1 MNFFKID
8 VTFCRSHSFYIQ
20 EGQNVI
26 LSRDNK
32 VTLAE
37 VYDRYADMLYRLAL
51 SHTQSR
57 EDAED
62 AVQDVFT
69 KYIATSPRFTDT
81 EHERAWLVRVTV
93 NRCHDRVRRGKL
105 RTHESMDDI
114 TDLPSEES
122 PEGGVIRTLSELPE
136 KYRTAIALHYL
147 EGFSVEEISKM
158 LGISLSATKMRLS
171 RGREL
176 LKNILTDEEKNDV

>member
-1 MNFFKID
+1 M
-8 VTFCRSHSFYIQ
+8 VHAFYIQ

-26 LSRDNK
+26 LSRENK
-32 VTLAE
+32 ATLAE
-37 VYDRYADMLYRLAL
+37 VYDKYADMLYRLAL

-69 KYIATSPRFTDT
+69 KYIATSPRFADT

-93 NRCHDRVRRGKL
+93 NRCHDLVRRRKL
-105 RTHESMDDI
+105 RTHESLDDI

-122 PEGGVIRTLSELPE
+122 AGTSVLKTLSELPE

-158 LGISLSATKMRLS
+158 LGISLSACKMRLS

-176 LKNILTDEEKNDV
+176 LKNLLTDEEKNDV

>member
-1 MNFFKID
+1 M
-8 VTFCRSHSFYIQ
+8 
-20 EGQNVI
+20 I
-26 LSRDNK
+26 LSRDSRAA
-32 VTLAE
+32 LAE
-37 VYDRYADMLYRLAL
+37 VYDKYADMLYRLAL

-69 KYIATSPRFTDT
+69 KYIATSPRFRDS

-93 NRCHDRVRRGKL
+93 NRCHDLVRRSKL
-105 RTHESMDDI
+105 RTHDSLDDI
-114 TDLPSEES
+114 TDLPSEET
-122 PEGGVIRTLSELPE
+122 PAAGVLKTLAELPE

-158 LGISLSATKMRLS
+158 LGISLSAAKMRLS

>member
-1 MNFFKID
+1 M
-8 VTFCRSHSFYIQ
+8 TFCGLHSFYIQ

-32 VTLAE
+32 TGLAE

-51 SHTQSR
+51 SHTQNR

-69 KYIATSPRFTDT
+69 KYIATSPRFTDI
-81 EHERAWLVRVTV
+81 EHERAWLVRVTI
-93 NRCHDRVRRGKL
+93 NRCHDLVRRGKI
-105 RTHESMDDI
+105 RTHESLDDI

-122 PEGGVIRTLSELPE
+122 AEGGVMKTLSELPE

-147 EGFSVEEISKM
+147 EGFSVEEISRM
-158 LGISLSATKMRLS
+158 LGISLSASKMRLS

-176 LKNILTDEEKNDV
+176 LKNLLTDEETNDV

>member
-1 MNFFKID
+1 M
-8 VTFCRSHSFYIQ
+8 
-20 EGQNVI
+20 I

-32 VTLAE
+32 KDLAAA
-37 VYDRYADMLYRLAL
+37 YDRYADMLFRLAL

-69 KYIATSPRFTDT
+69 KYIATSPKFSDP
-81 EHERAWLVRVTV
+81 EHERAWLIRVTV
-93 NRCHDRVRRGKL
+93 NRCHDLVRRGKI
-105 RTHESMDDI
+105 RTHESLDDI
-114 TDLPSEES
+114 LEVPGEEDTAS
-122 PEGGVIRTLSELPE
+122 GVLKTLRELPE
-136 KYRTAIALHYL
+136 NYRAAITLHYL

-158 LGISLSATKMRLS
+158 LGISLSGAKMRLS

-176 LKNILTDEEKNDV
+176 LKNMLTDEETNDV

>member
-1 MNFFKID
+1 M
-8 VTFCRSHSFYIQ
+8 
-20 EGQNVI
+20 I

-32 VTLAE
+32 ANLAC
-37 VYDRYADMLYRLAL
+37 VYDKYADMLYRLAL
-51 SHTQSR
+51 SHTQNR

-69 KYIATSPRFTDT
+69 KYIATSPRFSDE

-93 NRCHDRVRRGKL
+93 NRCHDLVRRGKI
-105 RTHESMDDI
+105 RTHDSLDDI

-122 PEGGVIRTLSELPE
+122 PASGVLKTLSELPE
-136 KYRTAIALHYL
+136 KYRTTIALHYL
-147 EGFSVEEISKM
+147 DGFSGEEVSRM
-158 LGISLSATKMRLS
+158 LGISLSAAKMRLS

-176 LKNILTDEEKNDV
+176 LKNLLTDEEKNNV